1 MLFSQLSIL
10 TYGQVIVLIG
20 SLNKDLAYLDPGSG
34 SFILQ
39 ILLATLLASLFFMK
53 SFWRKVIGI
62 FKKPSPDEDEVEDQ
76 AVGDEDEAGK

>member
-1 MLFSQLSIL
+1 MLNPFVSTVIIRQL
-10 TYGQVIVLIG
+10 IVLIG

-39 ILLATLLASLFFMK
+39 ILLATLLASLLFFK

-62 FKKPSPDEDEVEDQ
+62 FKKPSPDEDEIENQ
-76 AVGDEDEAGK
+76 AVEKEDEEGK

>member
-1 MLFSQLSIL
+1 MINFSLYIASYREIS
-10 TYGQVIVLIG
+10 VLIG

-39 ILLATLLASLFFMK
+39 ILLATLLASLLFMK

-62 FKKPSPDEDEVEDQ
+62 FKKPSSSDQAEDQ
-76 AVGDEDEAGK
+76 DAEQQDEEDK

>member
-1 MLFSQLSIL
+1 ML
-10 TYGQVIVLIG
+10 TYSFSTVIFRQLIVLIG

-39 ILLATLLASLFFMK
+39 ILLATLLASLLFMK

-62 FKKPSPDEDEVEDQ
+62 FKKPSPDEDENQPVEK
-76 AVGDEDEAGK
+76 EDEEGK

>member
-1 MLFSQLSIL
+1 MPTFAHISASYREL
-10 TYGQVIVLIG
+10 IVLIG

-39 ILLATLLASLFFMK
+39 ILLATLLASLLFMK

-62 FKKPSPDEDEVEDQ
+62 FKKPSSPDRDENPDTDHEDEQ
-76 AVGDEDEAGK
+76 GK

>member
-1 MLFSQLSIL
+1 MFILNLTPVIYRQLIL
-10 TYGQVIVLIG
+10 LIG

-39 ILLATLLASLFFMK
+39 ILLATLLASLLFMK

-62 FKKPSPDEDEVEDQ
+62 FKKPSPDEDENQPVEKD
-76 AVGDEDEAGK
+76 DEEGK

>member
-1 MLFSQLSIL
+1 MLILNLSPVIFQQL
-10 TYGQVIVLIG
+10 IVLIG

-39 ILLATLLASLFFMK
+39 ILLATLLASLLFMK

-62 FKKPSPDEDEVEDQ
+62 FKKPSPGEDDLENPAVEKEDEE
-76 AVGDEDEAGK
+76 GK

>member
-1 MLFSQLSIL
+1 MFTFSLFSVSYREL
-10 TYGQVIVLIG
+10 TVLIG

-39 ILLATLLASLFFMK
+39 ILLATLLASLLFMK

-62 FKKPSPDEDEVEDQ
+62 FKKPSSSDQAEDQ
-76 AVGDEDEAGK
+76 DAAQQDEEDK

>member
-1 MLFSQLSIL
+1 MLTFSFSTVIFRQL
-10 TYGQVIVLIG
+10 IVLIG

-39 ILLATLLASLFFMK
+39 ILLATLLASLLFMK

-62 FKKPSPDEDEVEDQ
+62 FKKPSPDEDENQPVEK
-76 AVGDEDEAGK
+76 EDEEGK

>member
-1 MLFSQLSIL
+1 MSIL
-10 TYGQVIVLIG
+10 ILSQTSYRELIVLIG

-53 SFWRKVIGI
+53 TFWRRVVGY
-62 FKKPSPDEDEVEDQ
+62 FKKPSSPDLDESQDTSIDDDQ
-76 AVGDEDEAGK
+76 DNK